1 MAIDNKKLAESLKIL
16 AQNPGKIKA
25 QQNLYKDR
33 LAEIRRKEET
43 GNYARNNLER
53 EKAKALESRDRI
65 CHSLAHSMR
74 EALNYVSQNNDY
86 SVHAIDLDNKKLQTA
101 LSMVSL
107 MGGKMSFSDQAGL
120 LSQFKGDPAS
130 LRVLE
135 AAFQKEGQAWAA
147 KTAKD
152 MQKPVSEQAIREMS
166 EVLSFSEYAEA
177 QGRLDFP
184 IERAY
189 WTQGEFQKTADRLG
203 LNLDDVAD
211 PFTLALDMTMD
222 RLKEEEM
229 TMTEEDPEAA
239 AAARARIA
247 AQKYKIAL
255 AKSDIAKA
263 AETGE
268 DPAAIF
274 NKGMIAAENAAA
286 AQSAAQGA
294 EANAE

>member
-1 MAIDNKKLAESLKIL
+1 MAIDKKLAESLKIL

-25 QQNLYKDR
+25 QQNLCKEH
-33 LAEIRRKEET
+33 LAEIRRKEES
-43 GNYARNNLER
+43 GNYARNTLER
-53 EKAKALESRDRI
+53 EKAEALESRNRI
-65 CHSLAHSMR
+65 CYGLTHAMR
-74 EALNYVSQNNDY
+74 DALNYVAQNNDY

-135 AAFQKEGQAWAA
+135 AAFQKEGQSWAA

-166 EVLSFSEYAEA
+166 EVLSFAEYGEA

-189 WTQGEFQKTADRLG
+189 WTQGEFQRTADRLG

-222 RLKEEEM
+222 RLQEEEM
-229 TMTEEDPEAA
+229 TMGMTEADPAAA

-247 AQKYKIAL
+247 AQKYKVAL

-274 NKGMIAAENAAA
+274 NRGMIAAEK
-286 AQSAAQGA
+286 AAQGV
-294 EANAE
+294 EANA